1 MKRIPNEEN
10 RLITFSKCRF
20 GIYKKASKL
29 STLCDAEVGVLDFS
43 LASKAFSF
51 GHPSIETIKN
61 KVLYENPP
69 SNDGTLNLLKRSK
82 RRSLEKKVPKPSK
95 GWWEEP
101 ISELGMHEPE
111 QMPTKIQ
118 MLRKHVQHRANE
130 LRTRASSSS
139 LSFSM
144 VNQTPAT
151 NPFFMTKVEQKY

>member
-1 MKRIPNEEN
+1 MSGKTWCLLFCSYQRIPNEEN
-10 RLITFSKCRF
+10 RVITFSKCRF
-20 GIYKKASKL
+20 GIYKKASEL

-51 GHPSIETIKN
+51 GHPSIETITN

-69 SNDGTLNLLKRSK
+69 PNGTLNLK
-82 RRSLEKKVPKPSK
+82 KKVLNQSK
-95 GWWEEP
+95 DWWEEP
-101 ISELGMHEPE
+101 VSELGMHEPE

-118 MLRKHVQHRANE
+118 MLHKHVQHRANE

-144 VNQTPAT
+144 VNQTPPT
-151 NPFFMTKVEQKY
+151 NPFFMTKV

>member
-10 RLITFSKCRF
+10 HLIIFSKCRSR
-20 GIYKKASKL
+20 IYKKASEL
-29 STLCDAEVGVLDFS
+29 STLCGAEIGVLDFS

-51 GHPSIETIKN
+51 GHPSIETITN

-69 SNDGTLNLLKRSK
+69 PNDGAR
-82 RRSLEKKVPKPSK
+82 EDPKKVPNQSK

-101 ISELGMHEPE
+101 VSELGMHELE

-118 MLRKHVQHRANE
+118 MLHKHVQHQANE

-144 VNQTPAT
+144 VNQTPST